1 MINKK
6 EKVLVTGAAGFI
18 GAALAKKL
26 LEIGSDV
33 LGIDDLN
40 SYYDPDLKRARLKN
54 ISNFASSNSLSW
66 SFNKISLEDE
76 KELNNIFLQFKPKI
90 VVNLAAQAGVRY
102 SLKNPKS
109 YINSNLVGFSNLLE
123 AVRNYSVENFIY
135 ASSSSV
141 YGGNKNIPFKESDNV
156 DHPVSLYAAT
166 KKSNEIL
173 SHSYSHLYKIPCTG
187 LRFFTVYGPWGRPD
201 MAPMLF
207 AKAILNGD
215 PIDIFNYG
223 DMQRDFTYIDD
234 ISEALVRCCF
244 KPAYPDPAFKTGNPE
259 PDNSWAPYRIFNIGN
274 GNPINLMEFIEI
286 LENVLG
292 KKAIKEFRPI
302 EPGDVVKTC
311 SENTKLKSWI
321 NYKPNTSLE
330 DGIVRF
336 AEWYKSYYF

>member
-1 MINKK
+1 MINKN

-18 GAALAKKL
+18 GAALSKKL
-26 LEIGSDV
+26 LEIGSKV
-33 LGIDDLN
+33 IGIDNLN
-40 SYYDPDLKRARLKN
+40 NYYDPDLKRARIKN
-54 ISNFASSNSLSW
+54 ISNFANSK
-66 SFNKISLEDE
+66 SFPWVFKKISLEDE
-76 KELNNIFLQFKPKI
+76 KELNNIFLEFKPKI

-102 SLKNPKS
+102 SLKNPNS

-123 AVRNYSVENFIY
+123 AVRNHSVENFIY

-141 YGGNKNIPFKESDNV
+141 YGGNINIPFKETDNV

-234 ISEALVRCCF
+234 ITEALVRCCF
-244 KPAYPDPAFKTGNPE
+244 KPAYPDPDFKTDNPK
-259 PDNSWAPYRIFNIGN
+259 PNNSWAPYRIFNIGN
-274 GNPINLMEFIEI
+274 GTPIDLMKFIEI
-286 LENVLG
+286 LEKVLG
-292 KKAIKEFRPI
+292 KKAIKEFREI
-302 EPGDVVKTC
+302 EPGDVKKTC
-311 SENTKLKSWI
+311 SENTKLESWI

-330 DGIVRF
+330 VGILRF
-336 AEWYKSYYF
+336 AEWYKNYYF

>member
-1 MINKK
+1 MLNKK
-6 EKVLVTGAAGFI
+6 EKVLVTGVAGFI
-18 GAALAKKL
+18 GAALSKKL
-26 LEIGSDV
+26 LQLGSEV
-33 LGIDDLN
+33 IGIDDLN
-40 SYYDPDLKRARLKN
+40 NYYDPGLKKARLKN
-54 ISNFASSNSLSW
+54 INSYSSANGLSW
-66 SFNKISLEDE
+66 HFNKVSLEDK
-76 KELNNIFLQFKPKI
+76 KELDNIFSNFKPKI

-123 AVRNYSVENFIY
+123 AVKLFNVENFIY

-141 YGGNKNIPFKESDNV
+141 YGGNKNFPFKESDNV

-201 MAPMLF
+201 MAPMIF
-207 AKAILNGD
+207 AKAILNED

-234 ISEALVRCCF
+234 IIEALVRCCF
-244 KPAYPDPAFKTGNPE
+244 KPAYPDPDFKIDNPE
-259 PDNSWAPYRIFNIGN
+259 PDKSWAPYRIFNIGN
-274 GNPINLMEFIEI
+274 GNPINLMRFIEI
-286 LENVLG
+286 LEDALG
-292 KKAIKEFRPI
+292 KKAIKKFKPI
-302 EPGDVVKTC
+302 EPGDVIKTS
-311 SENTKLKSWI
+311 SETAKLNSWI

-330 DGIVRF
+330 VGIPKF
-336 AEWYKSYYF
+336 AEWYKSYYH